1 MIHPVHYQIFH
12 GFSKDTGSPDPL
24 SFVCFLFQILDQI
37 LGLLL
42 ISNDRRD
49 LGLDVGADQMDG
61 RRFCMDLYSV
71 FVSLPDDLRLVKMDL
86 FFSGLTTPYPFIF
99 TMVNASLISSYSSF
113 ASDSCF
119 IARIRLY

>member
-1 MIHPVHYQIFH
+1 MQESDDNAHQPSIAVIHNFLHGILKLFLAGFVDGGHLMIHPVHYQIFH

-42 ISNDRRD
+42 ISNDRSD

-71 FVSLPDDLRLVKMDL
+71 F
-86 FFSGLTTPYPFIF
+86 
-99 TMVNASLISSYSSF
+99 
-113 ASDSCF
+113 
-119 IARIRLY
+119 